1 MHETKNMYLCK
12 ALRDFRDHEN
22 FSTDQILQ
30 NLSPFE
36 KSVYT
41 RKKKQPHLTNCKTKE
56 DDRSLSTFQ
65 DLI

>member
-1 MHETKNMYLCK
+1 MYLCK

-41 RKKKQPHLTNCKTKE
+41 RKKTAASYKLQN
-56 DDRSLSTFQ
+56 
-65 DLI
+65 

>member
-1 MHETKNMYLCK
+1 MYLCK

-41 RKKKQPHLTNCKTKE
+41 RKKNSRILQTAKLKKMIVHCQLFK
-56 DDRSLSTFQ
+56 
-65 DLI
+65 I